1 MFYKHLLLKF
11 LHQPQTKSCEIHEEN
26 RSDTSLGLG
35 ITNLGPLTIYD
46 KCFFTWNYISQL
58 ICIIK
63 GVRESRA
70 YLFAFYAEKKT
81 ILRMNYVKRLTC
93 RLICILHCLHVC
105 AGAPQ
110 VTRHLNFDQ
119 SWPYRHSMFD
129 SPYFHYICNGVMA

>member
-1 MFYKHLLLKF
+1 MINVSVH
-11 LHQPQTKSCEIHEEN
+11 
-26 RSDTSLGLG
+26 G
-35 ITNLGPLTIYD
+35 II
-46 KCFFTWNYISQL
+46 FQL

>member
-1 MFYKHLLLKF
+1 MINVS
-11 LHQPQTKSCEIHEEN
+11 LH
-26 RSDTSLGLG
+26 G
-35 ITNLGPLTIYD
+35 II
-46 KCFFTWNYISQL
+46 FQL

-81 ILRMNYVKRLTC
+81 ILRINYVKRLTC

-129 SPYFHYICNGVMA
+129 SPYFHYICNGVMAEMLNFNYFLYRHHWWYVSALLAVSKIVL

>member
-1 MFYKHLLLKF
+1 MINVS
-11 LHQPQTKSCEIHEEN
+11 LH
-26 RSDTSLGLG
+26 G
-35 ITNLGPLTIYD
+35 II
-46 KCFFTWNYISQL
+46 FQL

-110 VTRHLNFDQ
+110 VTCHLNFDQ

-129 SPYFHYICNGVMA
+129 SPYFHYICNGVMAEMLNFNIFYIAITGGMSVQCWLLAK